1 MTDSYLKF
9 AVQNRT
15 LNLRPKLYLLFLML
29 VCFALNPG
37 KVSAQVMNYNNNIT
51 NPTDPNQQQSNNLFN
66 QGKDSSAFKTG
77 SDWKDEQAK
86 IHFNYLNSAVARY
99 ADSSLSFFHRYQMTQ
114 PWWGKNLG
122 NYGSAARNEMFTPKQ
137 NSGLSLGYNAY
148 DLYKLTLNNLAF
160 YNTTRP
166 YSSFS
171 FMLGSKNEQNVEI
184 LHTQNIS
191 PNWNIAAR
199 VRYLSAQGFYQRQK
213 ANNIGGSIS
222 SNYQSTNQRY
232 YMATGFIY
240 NKFKQEENGGIK
252 SDNLD
257 SLLTAGNYSNS
268 ELIPV
273 NMPARRG
280 SATTAAVTNT
290 LRDWT
295 FYIQNNYSIGQA
307 DTLYNKD
314 STKATYR
321 FTPRFRFKH
330 QLELHS
336 ERHVYKDING
346 DSTRYAQLSL
356 AKIPKET
363 LLTDSIYGAQNW
375 FYVDNKVSLNGFLG
389 KKTELVLIEAGVAN
403 RIDKFSTDYVTGK
416 DNQSNISNY
425 LFGEIKKEA
434 FAEGQWEYTAAAKF
448 IFTGP
453 AVGNF
458 DINANVGKDLKK
470 WGQFSAG
477 LRQSLTNAPYSW
489 ETFKTKFYDRP
500 YSFDKTSVTQLWAN
514 VNIKRIKV
522 QLGVKNYLISNY
534 LYYGSDLAIHQQSGA
549 FSILQIYGRKEFTFS
564 IFALDNEVVWQQPAG
579 DAPVNMPAVMLRHQ
593 FRLETLMFRKA
604 LKVALGLEARYH
616 TPYYAD
622 GYTPYFNQFYYQ
634 NTQKISNAPECSAF
648 FNFKIKNFRA
658 FVLGDQLQQFFTR
671 PVINAPGYPGQN
683 ASGIAGTVT
692 IQNGHAALKTAFD
705 GL

>member
-15 LNLRPKLYLLFLML
+15 LNLRPQLYFFFLMIL
-29 VCFALNPG
+29 YAVLPPG
-37 KVSAQVMNYNNNIT
+37 AVNAQVMNYNNNIT
-51 NPTDPNQQQSNNLFN
+51 NPTDPNQQQTNNLFN
-66 QGKDSSAFKTG
+66 QGKDSSAFKPQG
-77 SDWKDEQAK
+77 EWKDEQAK

-99 ADSSLSFFHRYQMTQ
+99 ADTSISFFHRYQMTQ

-122 NYGSAARNEMFTPKQ
+122 NYNTAVRNEMFAPKQ
-137 NSGLSLGYNAY
+137 NTGLSLGYNAY
-148 DLYKLTLNNLAF
+148 DLYKLTLSNLAF

-191 PNWNIAAR
+191 RNWNIAAK
-199 VRYLSAQGFYQRQK
+199 VRYLSSQGFYQRQK

-222 SNYQSTNQRY
+222 SNYQSQNQRY
-232 YMATGFIY
+232 YMATGFVF
-240 NKFKQEENGGIK
+240 NKFKQDENGGVQTG
-252 SDNLD
+252 NLD
-257 SLLTAGNYSNS
+257 SLLKSGIGNT

-273 NMPARRG
+273 NLPGRRG
-280 SATTAAVTNT
+280 NPTVAAVTNN
-290 LRDWT
+290 LRDLT
-295 FYIQNNYSIGQA
+295 FYIQNNYSIGQS

-336 ERHVYKDING
+336 ERHIYKDINV
-346 DSTRYAQLSL
+346 DSNRYAL
-356 AKIPKET
+356 AGLANIPKET
-363 LLTDSIYGAQNW
+363 ILNDSIYGEQNW
-375 FYVDNKVSLNGFLG
+375 FYVDNKFSLNGFLG
-389 KKTELVLIEAGVAN
+389 KNTELVLVEAGIAN
-403 RIDKFSTDYVTGK
+403 RIDRFSTDYVTGQDK
-416 DNQSNISNY
+416 QSNVSNY

-434 FAEGQWEYTAAAKF
+434 FAEGQWEYIAAAKF

-458 DINANVGKDLKK
+458 EINANVGKDLKK

-477 LRQSLTNAPYSW
+477 LKQSLTNAPYAW
-489 ETFKTKFYDRP
+489 EVYRTKYYERSN
-500 YSFDKTSVTQLWAN
+500 SFDKTNITQIWAD
-514 VNIKRIKV
+514 VNIKRIKL
-522 QLGVKNYLISNY
+522 QLGAKNYLISNY
-534 LYYGSDLAIHQQSGA
+534 LYFGEDLKPHQQSEA
-549 FSILQIYGRKEFTFS
+549 FSLLQIYARKEFTFS
-564 IFALDNEVVWQQPAG
+564 IFALDNEVVWQQRAG
-579 DAPVNMPAVMLRHQ
+579 DAPVQVPAVLLRHQ
-593 FRLETLMFRKA
+593 FRLETLLFRKA
-604 LKVALGLEARYH
+604 LKVALGIEARYH

-648 FNFKIKNFRA
+648 FNFKIKSFRA

-671 PVINAPGYPGQN
+671 NTINSPGYAAQN
-683 ASGIAGTVT
+683 SLFRFGFNWIL
-692 IQNGHAALKTAFD
+692 IN
-705 GL
+705 